1 MERGIYFD
9 GWRKHEFCYHP
20 SLPLRDIRMRDDLK
34 RYHGTVLVWA
44 GMGGGS
50 ISLPY
55 LEEEAFGEVPPRLR
69 IYGHMNDSEFAVE
82 CGKLGIKLFGIVFE
96 VQGWEFPAVFDAEG
110 HLLRLNEHAEEQ
122 DHDWYGLRE
131 FTQDKYPNAF
141 RTSLKD
147 YYPDGIVNSAGE
159 TVTDIREECCARD
172 YHGVPIHAEWV
183 EVKGRKQTAYQMC
196 RNNPVWRDYLKKII
210 KIQIDAGVQGIQL
223 DECEL
228 PMTAIGSGGCFCRDC
243 VREFSEYLVQKKAAG
258 ELSAEWDGIDV
269 AHFNYK
275 EFLLEGGYV
284 FPRGK
289 QPGPKR
295 GCYKPEDVRS
305 ADGENAHEAGALT
318 ADFYDAGSTEGFLP
332 ADYYDAGNAEDLR
345 PADDVK
351 DVQEAPFFKDYWE
364 FQVCEVRK
372 YFSELVDFA
381 KDYAKKTRGMDLPV
395 SGNFYNLQPA
405 YHPIVPKADI
415 IITEMEHTLFRQP
428 FFFRYSAG
436 FAEGKPVIVAENPY
450 GGIIPSLLE
459 LLDQGKARDLYRLY
473 LLEASVY
480 GCNMSV
486 PYGAWMGNTIRDA
499 FWPPRSVTTQVQDFL
514 YDHEDCFPRGKM
526 KGAAVLYSYGS
537 NYWRD
542 AHRGGSA
549 NGDAEEA
556 NKVKLDVMTT
566 DWGNSDVPM
575 PFWDVIRHMSAENA
589 LYDVVMMPDGVL
601 RPDDFATDALDG
613 YRMLVIP
620 DCHDMTK
627 KQEQAV
633 YAYAKTGAPVLVY
646 GRYSDRTGHAEELRQ
661 MGNVRFV
668 DEDLAEFSEAF
679 DTMYAPVSTVI
690 CKDRRIGMNRYDS
703 EEGAFIHLLNYDY
716 DEEKDR
722 VAEIPALEVVVTDCP
737 DGRIEMYRLDGREQ
751 EYIAKREGE
760 KLILTLRNVS
770 LYTVIAVR

>member
-9 GWRKHEFCYHP
+9 GWHKHNHCFHP
-20 SLPLRDIRMRDDLK
+20 SLPLRNVQMREDLK

-55 LEEEAFGEVPPRLR
+55 LEMEAFGEVDPRMR
-69 IYGHMNDSEFAVE
+69 FYGGMNDSEFAAE
-82 CGKLGIKLFGIVFE
+82 CEKLGIKLFGIVFE
-96 VQGWEFPAVFDAEG
+96 VQGWEFPAVFDENG
-110 HLLRLNEHAEEQ
+110 RIVRLNEHAEEGP
-122 DHDWYGLRE
+122 HDWYGLNE
-131 FTQDKYPNAF
+131 FSRDTYPNAF

-147 YYPDGIVNSAGE
+147 YYPDGIFNSLGE
-159 TVTDIREECCARD
+159 KVTDLRKECTTRD
-172 YHGVPIHAEWV
+172 LHGRPVHAEWV
-183 EVKGRKQTAYQMC
+183 EVKNHAQTAYQMC

-210 KIQIDAGVQGIQL
+210 RIQIDAGVQGIQL

-228 PMTAIGSGGCFCRDC
+228 PMTAIGSGGCFCKDC
-243 VREFSEYLVQKKAAG
+243 MREFTEYLIEKKKAG
-258 ELSAEWDGIDV
+258 TLGKEWDGIDV
-269 AHFNYK
+269 EHFTYK
-275 EFLLEGGYV
+275 EYLISGGYD
-284 FPRGK
+284 FPNG
-289 QPGPKR
+289 
-295 GCYKPEDVRS
+295 
-305 ADGENAHEAGALT
+305 
-318 ADFYDAGSTEGFLP
+318 
-332 ADYYDAGNAEDLR
+332 
-345 PADDVK
+345 
-351 DVQEAPFFKDYWE
+351 APFFKDYWE

-381 KDYAKKTRGMDLPV
+381 KDYARKTRGREILV

-428 FFFRYSAG
+428 YFFRYSAG
-436 FAEGKPVIVAENPY
+436 FAEGRPVIVAENPY

-459 LLDQGKARDLYRLY
+459 LLDQGKAYDLYRLY

-499 FWPPRSVTTQVQDFL
+499 FWAPRSVTAGVQDFL
-514 YDHEDCFPRGKM
+514 YEHEDFYPSGPV

-566 DWGNSDVPM
+566 DWGNSSVPM

-589 LYDVVMMPDGVL
+589 IYDVLMMPDGRL
-601 RPDDFATDALDG
+601 RADDFAGEKLLG

-620 DCHDMTK
+620 DAPVVT
-627 KQEQAV
+627 EGQADAIF
-633 YAYAKTGAPVLVY
+633 AYAAQGAPVLVY
-646 GRYSDRTGHAEELRQ
+646 GRLAEGTDLLDKLRALP
-661 MGNVRFV
+661 NVRVIPEGIDGFR
-668 DEDLAEFSEAF
+668 EAF
-679 DTMYAPVSTVI
+679 AELYGPVSAAT
-690 CKDRRIGMNRYDS
+690 CRDGRIGMHRYDA
-703 EEGAFIHLLNYDY
+703 EGAAYIHLLNYDY
-716 DEEKDR
+716 REETDG
-722 VAEIPALEVVVTDCP
+722 VSPVETLEVTLRDLPGETVRVYRLAGETDAFSVRKEDGALVVTLKDVP
-737 DGRIEMYRLDGREQ
+737 
-751 EYIAKREGE
+751 
-760 KLILTLRNVS
+760 V
-770 LYTVIAVR
+770 YTVIEVTR